1 MTKNLAAP
9 PRPCFSKLCSI
20 ETFAIIRRNNG
31 RGGAAGFL
39 VTVSGMARRDP
50 AEALTNIVDIEL
62 SSSILGFRTVAFIDV
77 NMVLCSVVMLGLDMF
92 QSKHVTGPQ

>member
-1 MTKNLAAP
+1 MAAAE
-9 PRPCFSKLCSI
+9 PRDFWSQYPGWR
-20 ETFAIIRRNNG
+20 EGIRPKP
-31 RGGAAGFL
+31 F
-39 VTVSGMARRDP
+39 
-50 AEALTNIVDIEL
+50 TNIVDIEL